1 MECKIN
7 HSSKVINCIM
17 KGLCIKTLIHSNLI
31 LLVHSDY
38 SQMHIQCN
46 TVDSVELLSGS
57 INTEKLNFQVEIIQN
72 LDQFIKYFL
81 NLNDLDFLPGPI

>member
-1 MECKIN
+1 MN

-17 KGLCIKTLIHSNLI
+17 KGLCIKALIHSNLI

-38 SQMHIQCN
+38 SQMHIQYN

-57 INTEKLNFQVEIIQN
+57 INTEKLNFQEII
-72 LDQFIKYFL
+72 
-81 NLNDLDFLPGPI
+81 